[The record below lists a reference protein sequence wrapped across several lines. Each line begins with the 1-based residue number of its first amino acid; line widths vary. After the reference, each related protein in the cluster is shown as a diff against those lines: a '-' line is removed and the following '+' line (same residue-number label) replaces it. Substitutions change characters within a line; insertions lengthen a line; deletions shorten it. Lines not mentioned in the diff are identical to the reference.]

1 MENNNLAELIKYL
14 AADGDFLK
22 IVREIFI
29 DITNDIGL
37 EDIELYQISPDG
49 GLCHRI
55 LYVSDGK
62 DTDTSMG
69 EQRGVEEIIQS
80 TEEND
85 GAAAFPVFI
94 RDEIAMYVIAH
105 NDGFTNEIINRLVKM
120 TLLIQNIAANKN
132 FKDSLAS
139 SYKVLENAL
148 DRIPIGVAV
157 LDYTNRTI
165 LLMNKVAA
173 ESEAV
178 QNAMGIGLEKYLE
191 TGKTLIE
198 EIYEDRTGL
207 WFDVE
212 FTDLVWI
219 NGDKVLICTT
229 IDVTQKIK
237 NQQRIEYQANNDYLT
252 GLFNRMKC
260 ERDLSEIIKSAIEK
274 ERKGILIFL
283 DLDNFKQVNDGL
295 GHQYGD
301 MLLQEIA
308 TAIQSVDAIKNNCY
322 RMGGDEFVI
331 IIRPEYFKSVSEIVD
346 TISKR
351 FNESWHIMDVD
362 YYCTMSM
369 GLAVFPDHG
378 KDVDEIIKKA
388 DYAMYEAKKKGKNR
402 YLWYTDEDEKN
413 KNNKTEFETSIK
425 DMVGNNFQDF
435 EIHYQPV
442 VDTEGNICGA
452 EALVRINSGNMG
464 RLMPAEFLPVAEY
477 LGIMNRIGNHVFRE
491 ACLTLARWNEKN
503 PEFKMFI
510 NMAPTQLM
518 VSKAAEQIIN
528 MVKETGANLGN
539 VYCEVSEN
547 TDFRDA
553 DTALSTME
561 ILNAYG
567 INISLDDFGTG
578 AMSLDF
584 LKRSKA
590 SVIKFDASFTK
601 HNSKPDF
608 CKTILNTIISV
619 ARELAIDIAF
629 IGIENAEQ
637 RNLAVEKGADY
648 LEGFYYGAA
657 LPKEEFE
664 TRWL

>member
-1 MENNNLAELIKYL
+1 MENNNFAELIKYL

-29 DITNDIGL
+29 DITNDTGL
-37 EDIELYQISPDG
+37 KDIELYQISPDG

-69 EQRGVEEIIQS
+69 EQRKIEEIIQS

-94 RDEIAMYVIAH
+94 RDEIAMYVVVH
-105 NDGFTNEIINRLVKM
+105 NDGFSDEVINQLVKM

-139 SYKVLENAL
+139 SYKVLESAL

-207 WFDVE
+207 WYDVE

-274 ERKGILIFL
+274 GRKGIVIFL

-308 TAIQSVDAIKNNCY
+308 AAIQSVDAIKNNCY

-331 IIRPEYFKSVSEIVD
+331 IIRPEYYKNVSEIV
-346 TISKR
+346 
-351 FNESWHIMDVD
+351 
-362 YYCTMSM
+362 
-369 GLAVFPDHG
+369 
-378 KDVDEIIKKA
+378 EI
-388 DYAMYEAKKKGKNR
+388 
-402 YLWYTDEDEKN
+402 
-413 KNNKTEFETSIK
+413 
-425 DMVGNNFQDF
+425 
-435 EIHYQPV
+435 
-442 VDTEGNICGA
+442 
-452 EALVRINSGNMG
+452 G
-464 RLMPAEFLPVAEY
+464 RA
-477 LGIMNRIGNHVFRE
+477 HV
-491 ACLTLARWNEKN
+491 
-503 PEFKMFI
+503 
-510 NMAPTQLM
+510 
-518 VSKAAEQIIN
+518 
-528 MVKETGANLGN
+528 
-539 VYCEVSEN
+539 
-547 TDFRDA
+547 
-553 DTALSTME
+553 
-561 ILNAYG
+561 
-567 INISLDDFGTG
+567 
-578 AMSLDF
+578 
-584 LKRSKA
+584 
-590 SVIKFDASFTK
+590 
-601 HNSKPDF
+601 
-608 CKTILNTIISV
+608 
-619 ARELAIDIAF
+619 
-629 IGIENAEQ
+629 
-637 RNLAVEKGADY
+637 
-648 LEGFYYGAA
+648 
-657 LPKEEFE
+657 
-664 TRWL
+664 